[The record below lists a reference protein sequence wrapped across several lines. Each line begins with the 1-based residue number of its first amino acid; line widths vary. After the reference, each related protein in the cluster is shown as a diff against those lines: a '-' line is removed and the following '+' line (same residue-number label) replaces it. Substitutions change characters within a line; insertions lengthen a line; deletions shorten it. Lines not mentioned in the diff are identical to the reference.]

1 MARILKNMADLFSKQ
16 EKTRDILNLQKNT
29 EQLRSYQV
37 QRDILMDEQFS
48 HDFSSSVCFLFAI
61 TNGMVKVLMEGC
73 FGSCFFQFTEI
84 KSAIFFLM
92 RAIEAFQRK

>member
-1 MARILKNMADLFSKQ
+1 MADLISKQ

-48 HDFSSSVCFLFAI
+48 HDFFKLSLFPFRSYQW
-61 TNGMVKVLMEGC
+61 NGEGTHGRLLWIR
-73 FGSCFFQFTEI
+73 FV
-84 KSAIFFLM
+84 
-92 RAIEAFQRK
+92 

>member
-1 MARILKNMADLFSKQ
+1 MARIKKNMADLFSKQ

-48 HDFSSSVCFLFAI
+48 HDFFKLSLFHFRNYQWI
-61 TNGMVKVLMEGC
+61 GEVTNGRLLSRFV
-73 FGSCFFQFTEI
+73 
-84 KSAIFFLM
+84 
-92 RAIEAFQRK
+92 

>member
-1 MARILKNMADLFSKQ
+1 MARIKKNMADLFSKQ

-37 QRDILMDEQFS
+37 QRAFLVDEQFS
-48 HDFSSSVCFLFAI
+48 HDFFE
-61 TNGMVKVLMEGC
+61 MVVVLMEGC
-73 FGSCFFQFTEI
+73 FGSCFFQFTKI

-92 RAIEAFQRK
+92 RATEAFQRK